1 MNCIKK
7 YLSRF
12 LNIFGYE
19 IRKYSYKSSN
29 IKEPFYHFR
38 NFLNNNKKPV
48 IFDVGAYVGDTVDLF
63 KSSFNESCIHAFEP
77 FEKSFHSLNNRFG
90 KTEGIFLNNIALSD
104 FSREKIQMY
113 ITKNKGSSSLLKP
126 EKDANTLWEN
136 DPLSIETEL
145 KVKTETIDQYC
156 QKNGIEKIDLL
167 KIDVQGNE
175 IKVLK
180 GAEHML
186 AKNKIKLIFT
196 EISVAPNYE
205 GQSDID
211 ELIRLLKI
219 NKYKIFNFFK
229 MKHRKGRLIE
239 CDILFYL

>member
-1 MNCIKK
+1 
-7 YLSRF
+7 
-12 LNIFGYE
+12 
-19 IRKYSYKSSN
+19 
-29 IKEPFYHFR
+29 
-38 NFLNNNKKPV
+38 
-48 IFDVGAYVGDTVDLF
+48 
-63 KSSFNESCIHAFEP
+63 
-77 FEKSFHSLNNRFG
+77 
-90 KTEGIFLNNIALSD
+90 
-104 FSREKIQMY
+104 MY

-126 EKDANTLWEN
+126 EQDANTFWEN
-136 DPLSIETEL
+136 DPLSIETES
-145 KVKTETIDQYC
+145 KVETVTIDQYC
-156 QKNGIEKIDLL
+156 QKNSIEEIDLL

-180 GAEHML
+180 GAERML